1 VAKRRAGKA
10 ETLVGIAILLV
21 LMIIAVGVL
30 VRQAGYDP
38 DQFRAVAVD
47 ASFMVPAP
55 GSPVPGPGA
64 SASQLQEYL
73 PEGLTVLTPPE
84 VFGPL
89 NLSDKING
97 KAELYLS
104 AGFVGLHCQR
114 FALAGNPDSWVEVFI
129 YDMGSPN
136 NTFAVFSTQRRAD
149 GQVLAL
155 TGNAYRTAN
164 ALFFAHGSDYVE
176 IVAAQSDEEIT
187 RSMLAYAENFV
198 RIKPVVGVE
207 AAAGPPFPPEDLDR
221 SSITLL
227 AADVFGFDRLT
238 QVYTATYRSASGPL
252 TAFMSERSSADEA
265 RELAAAYCRFLL
277 ANGGVEKPPAAN
289 IPGVRLVQIFDSI
302 EVVLAKG
309 RYLLGVHDASAAEP
323 AQQLALRFYQAIP
336 ETAP

>member
-1 VAKRRAGKA
+1 MAKRCAGKT

-21 LMIIAVGVL
+21 LVIIAAGVL
-30 VRQAGYDP
+30 VRQSAYDP
-38 DQFRAVAVD
+38 DQFRAAAVD
-47 ASFMVPAP
+47 ASFMAPVP
-55 GSPVPGPGA
+55 GSPVPAPGT
-64 SASQLQEYL
+64 SASQIQGYL

-84 VFGPL
+84 TFGPL

-104 AGFVGLHCQR
+104 AGFVGLRCQR
-114 FALAGNPDSWVEVFI
+114 FALAGNPAAWIEVFI

-136 NTFAVFSTQRRAD
+136 NTFAVFSSQRRAD

-176 IVAAQSDEEIT
+176 IVAAQSSEEIT
-187 RSMLAYAENFV
+187 RSMLAYAENLV
-198 RIKPVVGVE
+198 RLKPFVGVDVV
-207 AAAGPPFPPEDLDR
+207 AGPPFPLEDLDR
-221 SSITLL
+221 SSIMLL

-252 TAFMSERSSADEA
+252 TAFISERASDDEA

-289 IPGVRLVQIFDSI
+289 IPGVRVVQIFDSV

-309 RYLLGVHDASAAEP
+309 RYLLGVHDASAVEP
-323 AQQLALRFYQAIP
+323 AQQLALRCYQAFP